1 MSDIMSTAGDLFSG
15 FDLGGLWSGIGIL
28 ILVVIICGLLGF
40 AVYFFLTRKRF
51 NKTVTFFKKNPSTGK
66 YYPFASIKAMP
77 IRFTKQGD
85 IVYRLQKPFET
96 RNVLERLTIEVSPG
110 KHWVAY
116 GIDGKIVELEG
127 ISDIDK
133 ERKEAMVNFIDP
145 NTELS
150 RSAMLEMSRE
160 RYEKPSFWEKHGALI
175 INIGA
180 IAVIMVF
187 LYLISGK
194 LIELVGSIGSL
205 LDRSEELLTA
215 QSNILDSLNNLM
227 KSRNI

>member
-1 MSDIMSTAGDLFSG
+1 
-15 FDLGGLWSGIGIL
+15 
-28 ILVVIICGLLGF
+28 
-40 AVYFFLTRKRF
+40 
-51 NKTVTFFKKNPSTGK
+51 
-66 YYPFASIKAMP
+66 
-77 IRFTKQGD
+77 
-85 IVYRLQKPFET
+85 
-96 RNVLERLTIEVSPG
+96 
-110 KHWVAY
+110 
-116 GIDGKIVELEG
+116 
-127 ISDIDK
+127 
-133 ERKEAMVNFIDP
+133 
-145 NTELS
+145 
-150 RSAMLEMSRE
+150 MSRE

-194 LIELVGSIGSL
+194 LIELVGSISSL